1 MRNLERIV
9 QSCEPDARRKRL
21 ACVPKR
27 AKFRIYTLIV
37 PTQPSS
43 TPPCRSGKDLINA
56 IRPFTRESRAKSW
69 WCMLST
75 LCLLAVVLSVAALAP
90 WWPVQLAFSLL
101 GSLVMVRGFVVFHD
115 YMHGA
120 ILRDSWAAKLIL
132 YVYGI
137 LLLTPARTWRETHNY
152 HHAHV
157 GQIGGPTIGSF
168 PVLTTEQWSKTG
180 FWARQWYRFNRHPMT
195 ILFAYVTVFLF
206 TMCFESFAK
215 NPRKHWMSLVTL
227 VSHITLLWALWH
239 FIGFSAMFFGC
250 LFPAFFS
257 SAVGAYLF
265 YAQHNYPGT
274 RIYMGEDWDYFQ
286 AALETSSYFK
296 FGPVMNWFTGN
307 IGYHHVH
314 HLSASVPFYRLPEA
328 MAAIPELQT
337 PAVTTLHPRDILGC
351 FRSNLWDP
359 MKQAMVSYREAA
371 KMADK
376 DVDSGL
382 MA

>member
-1 MRNLERIV
+1 MYSTMGIIAAV
-9 QSCEPDARRKRL
+9 L
-21 ACVPKR
+21 A
-27 AKFRIYTLIV
+27 
-37 PTQPSS
+37 S
-43 TPPCRSGKDLINA
+43 
-56 IRPFTRESRAKSW
+56 
-69 WCMLST
+69 
-75 LCLLAVVLSVAALAP
+75 AAFAP
-90 WWPVQLAFSLL
+90 WWPLQLGLAFL

-120 ILRDSWAAKLIL
+120 ILRDSWVAKIVL
-132 YVYGI
+132 YFFGV
-137 LLLTPARTWRETHNY
+137 LLLTPARTWRETHNF

-168 PVLTTEQWSKTG
+168 PVLTTEQWRKTG
-180 FWARQWYRFNRHPMT
+180 FWGRLWYRFNRHPLT
-195 ILFAYVTVFLF
+195 IIFAYVTVFLL
-206 TMCFESFAK
+206 TMCIESFAK
-215 NPRKHWMSLVTL
+215 NPRKHWQSLVTL
-227 VSHITLLWALWH
+227 VMHFTILWAMWH
-239 FIGFSAMFFGC
+239 FGSANIMFFGY
-250 LFPAFFS
+250 LLPAIMAS
-257 SAVGAYLF
+257 GIGAYLF

-314 HLSASVPFYRLPEA
+314 HLSSSVPFYRLPEA

-359 MKQAMVSYREAA
+359 MKQAMVSYRAAREEATDS
-371 KMADK
+371 M
-376 DVDSGL
+376 DSGL
-382 MA
+382 AA